1 MLTLNQKS
9 RRRPSAGRT
18 TKPVLIK
25 RFRQATP
32 ASPRIIG
39 ERFATA
45 MKSGEAKE
53 IDRILREIA
62 RISPPSETPDEFFGL
77 MSGLLARTAQRAAKL
92 RLDQRQFRSQA
103 LTDELTG
110 LLNRRGFFALAAQQ
124 LKFGRRNSQRALL
137 FFADVNGLKQ
147 INDRM
152 GHAEGD
158 SAIQRTA
165 RALQR
170 TFRDSDIVARLG
182 GDEFAVLANEAGPG
196 GLRQIWRR
204 LKENLQSKGLQE
216 PLVPLSL
223 SVGVARFDSQ
233 NQISLDELLN
243 RADRTMYE
251 AKRSRRAGEC
261 LTVLVESPAGNT
273 VRAPAA

>member
-1 MLTLNQKS
+1 M
-9 RRRPSAGRT
+9 
-18 TKPVLIK
+18 
-25 RFRQATP
+25 
-32 ASPRIIG
+32 
-39 ERFATA
+39 
-45 MKSGEAKE
+45 
-53 IDRILREIA
+53 LREIA

-77 MSGLLARTAQRAAKL
+77 MSGLLARTAQQAAKV
-92 RLDQRQFRSQA
+92 RLDQEQLRNQA
-103 LTDELTG
+103 LTDDLTG

-124 LKFGRRNSQRALL
+124 LKFTRRNRQHAML
-137 FFADVNGLKQ
+137 FFADVDGLKQ

-158 SAIQRTA
+158 SAIQHTA

-182 GDEFAVLANEAGPG
+182 GDEFAVLANEAGAG
-196 GLRQIWRR
+196 GLREIWRR
-204 LKENLQSKGLQE
+204 LKENLRSEGLQE

-233 NQISLDELLN
+233 NQVSLDELLN

-251 AKRSRRAGEC
+251 AKRARRAGEC
-261 LTVLVESPAGNT
+261 LTAMVEAGHAT
-273 VRAPAA
+273 HAPAA

>member
-1 MLTLNQKS
+1 
-9 RRRPSAGRT
+9 
-18 TKPVLIK
+18 
-25 RFRQATP
+25 
-32 ASPRIIG
+32 
-39 ERFATA
+39 

>member
-1 MLTLNQKS
+1 
-9 RRRPSAGRT
+9 
-18 TKPVLIK
+18 
-25 RFRQATP
+25 
-32 ASPRIIG
+32 
-39 ERFATA
+39 

-62 RISPPSETPDEFFGL
+62 RISPPSETPDEYFGF
-77 MSGLLARTAQRAAKL
+77 MSGLLARTAHQAAKL
-92 RLDQRQFRSQA
+92 RLDQKQFRNQA

-110 LLNRRGFFALAAQQ
+110 LANRRGFFALAAQQ
-124 LKFGRRNSQRALL
+124 LKFARRNGQHALL

-147 INDRM
+147 INDRL

-158 SAIQRTA
+158 CAIQHTA

-196 GLRQIWRR
+196 GLREIWRR
-204 LKENLQSKGLQE
+204 LKENLRSQALQE

-233 NQISLDELLN
+233 SQVSLDELLN
-243 RADRTMYE
+243 RADHTMYE

-261 LTVLVESPAGNT
+261 LTVMVEAPAGNG